1 MVMSLAHGSDRELQP
16 RDYPVNIWKNSE
28 ARLSDRLVIVS
39 SASLASTIPA
49 PAGPRPI
56 ESSCLDGGGS
66 MAVTNENLAVKSD
79 VLPELS

>member
-1 MVMSLAHGSDRELQP
+1 MVMSIAHGSDRELQP

-28 ARLSDRLVIVS
+28 ARFSERLVRVS

-49 PAGPRPI
+49 RAGPRPI
-56 ESSCLDGGGS
+56 ESSCLDCGGS
-66 MAVTNENLAVKSD
+66 MGYTSANLAVKSD